1 MDKID
6 RSNYKGG
13 KEASEILGVHQR
25 TLYLWDAKGIIETI
39 RTPGNKRLY
48 NVTKYL
54 NDHKKKE
61 EIKEEIIEENNLK
74 IIYVRV
80 SSKSQIN
87 DLERQKQYMKKKYP
101 KHLLIED
108 IGSGINLNRRGL
120 NKIIK
125 LAIAGK
131 VKELVVAYKDRLARF
146 GYDLIENLIKEY
158 SGGKIIILNQLKVKE
173 PQEELVEDM
182 LQIMNIYVA
191 KMNGLRKYSKKSKN

>member
-1 MDKID
+1 
-6 RSNYKGG
+6 
-13 KEASEILGVHQR
+13 
-25 TLYLWDAKGIIETI
+25 
-39 RTPGNKRLY
+39 
-48 NVTKYL
+48 
-54 NDHKKKE
+54 
-61 EIKEEIIEENNLK
+61 
-74 IIYVRV
+74 
-80 SSKSQIN
+80 
-87 DLERQKQYMKKKYP
+87 MKKKYP